1 MEHLSHDNTEMED
14 EHFAEVLAA
23 ALIRSSIVPNGDL
36 CERWLREG
44 YVDENELEA
53 VLEAYEE
60 FMEI

>member
-1 MEHLSHDNTEMED
+1 MED

-23 ALIRSSIVPNGDL
+23 ALIRSSTVPTGDL

-44 YVDENELEA
+44 YVNENELEA